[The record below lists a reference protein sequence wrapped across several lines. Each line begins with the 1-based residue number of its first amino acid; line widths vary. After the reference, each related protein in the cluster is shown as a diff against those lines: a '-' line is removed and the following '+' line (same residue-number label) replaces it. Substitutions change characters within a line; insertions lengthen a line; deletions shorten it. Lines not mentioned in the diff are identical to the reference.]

1 MKVFSLK
8 KVSVVFSL
16 VVLLI
21 LTNHVSAQRYWGR
34 SGYYHPS
41 PRVYAYAPTPIF
53 RPSVQISLG
62 LGSPYYARPY
72 VPYYRPYIP
81 YGPSIGFRVSVLPY
95 GYWPFYF
102 GSDYYYYYDN
112 TFYRRYDDRNYE
124 VVAPPIGAKLPQ
136 LPKNAKAVTI
146 DGIRYYELGGTYY
159 QETRNEKNQVLYE
172 VVGVNGELK
181 TNQLQNNSNSGN
193 NINNGNFNN
202 QNQPQ
207 QNRPIQEGDFVDN
220 LPGQCRTIT
229 VNGQTLY
236 VSPDNI
242 YYQQI
247 NESNRTYYK
256 VVGK

>member
-1 MKVFSLK
+1 MQVFSLK
-8 KVSVVFSL
+8 QVVVGFSL
-16 VVLLI
+16 VVLLAF
-21 LTNHVSAQRYWGR
+21 TNQVSAQRNWGH
-34 SGYYHPS
+34 SGNYHPAPKFFAYV
-41 PRVYAYAPTPIF
+41 PRPIL
-53 RPSVQISLG
+53 RPSLQISLG

-72 VPYYRPYIP
+72 VPYYQPFVP
-81 YGPSIGFRVSVLPY
+81 YGPSIGFRVNVLPY

-124 VVAPPIGAKLPQ
+124 VVAPPIGAKLPE
-136 LPKNAKAVTI
+136 LPKAAKAVTI
-146 DGIRYYELGGTYY
+146 DGIKYYELGGTFYLPTY
-159 QETRNEKNQVLYE
+159 NDKNQILYE

-181 TNQLQNNSNSGN
+181 TNQLQNNGN
-193 NINNGNFNN
+193 DNYNN

-220 LPGQCRTIT
+220 LPSQCRTVT

-247 NESNRTYYK
+247 IESNRTYYK